1 MKFPMFIDIENKDI
15 LVVGA
20 GEIGCRRIKTL
31 LMFGA
36 DITVVSESMAD
47 KELIGSIRFLK
58 RKFDKNDIDNQF
70 LVIAATNDRNINN
83 DISKLCR
90 KKDIPV
96 SVADS
101 AEESTFFFPAV
112 CVNDNICIGIVSDG
126 SHHELVRETAKKI
139 RGNLL

>member
-1 MKFPMFIDIENKDI
+1 MKFPMFVDIENKNI

-20 GEIGCRRIKTL
+20 GKIGCRRIKTL

-36 DITVVSESMAD
+36 DITVISENIA
-47 KELIGSIRFLK
+47 EAQLIERVIFLK
-58 RKFDKNDIDNQF
+58 RKFEKKDIDNRF
-70 LVIAATNDRNINN
+70 FVIAATNDRKVNN
-83 DISKLCR
+83 EVSKLCR
-90 KKDIPV
+90 EKNIPV

-112 CVNDNICIGIVSDG
+112 CVNDNICVGIVSDG
-126 SHHELVRETAKKI
+126 SHHELVRETAKEI